1 MTETFFTDNLTLI
14 MAKHK
19 TTIKIATSIVT
30 DYADRESNTC
40 ILISIFCFRIFVPGK
55 LKGMRTRCQTKILSC
70 FFNVWCKSRALQGM
84 VRPGWPC
91 VTPVVESFSSDLL
104 RAKIS
109 YWEESPCC
117 SGYHYCTTS
126 FNKAWTQVLRRFKSC
141 CVSEICDGEDLWQ
154 WSRLEIRLYT
164 FCRSTIP
171 QKQLTIIAFRIL
183 SNIHDWDLPRK

>member
-84 VRPGWPC
+84 VRPECPC

-109 YWEESPCC
+109 Y
-117 SGYHYCTTS
+117 
-126 FNKAWTQVLRRFKSC
+126 
-141 CVSEICDGEDLWQ
+141 
-154 WSRLEIRLYT
+154 
-164 FCRSTIP
+164 
-171 QKQLTIIAFRIL
+171 
-183 SNIHDWDLPRK
+183 

>member
-1 MTETFFTDNLTLI
+1 MTETVFSDNLTLI

-19 TTIKIATSIVT
+19 TAIKIATSIVT

-55 LKGMRTRCQTKILSC
+55 LKGMRTRCQAKILSC
-70 FFNVWCKSRALQGM
+70 FFNVWCKSRGLQGM
-84 VRPGWPC
+84 VRPGCPC

-117 SGYHYCTTS
+117 SGITTAQLHS
-126 FNKAWTQVLRRFKSC
+126 TKLELRFCAGSNPAACRRFAM
-141 CVSEICDGEDLWQ
+141 V
-154 WSRLEIRLYT
+154 
-164 FCRSTIP
+164 
-171 QKQLTIIAFRIL
+171 RI
-183 SNIHDWDLPRK
+183 SDNGPGWK